1 MSLVLCLGVELVLE
15 GVLYAGLRH
24 AFHDHAANVFVT
36 AAGTLLHSKA
46 LRLPASQRG
55 RSYEQGIAHVID
67 WYRTFALLAGAELGL
82 VRRPAKWFSP
92 W

>member
-1 MSLVLCLGVELVLE
+1 MDGGRLPVVMTAPRAPVQ
-15 GVLYAGLRH
+15 AGG
-24 AFHDHAANVFVT
+24 F
-36 AAGTLLHSKA
+36 
-46 LRLPASQRG
+46 LPASQRG